1 MASKKELL
9 LFLQD
14 QLSSLEGVESRPMMG
29 EYLLYY
35 KNKLIGGFYD
45 NRFLVKPVPAAHKL
59 LPDAPLVLP
68 YEGSSAMLLVEQIDN
83 RALLT
88 RLLLEMQPELP
99 ARKPSKK
106 RGSL

>member
-35 KNKLIGGFYD
+35 KDKLIGGLYD
-45 NRFLVKPVPAAHKL
+45 DRLLVKPVPAARSCCRTPRLCFPMKA
-59 LPDAPLVLP
+59 APP
-68 YEGSSAMLLVEQIDN
+68 CCWW
-83 RALLT
+83 
-88 RLLLEMQPELP
+88 
-99 ARKPSKK
+99 SK
-106 RGSL
+106 STIECF

>member
-14 QLSSLEGVESRPMMG
+14 QLSSLEGVKSRPMMG

-35 KNKLIGGFYD
+35 KEKLIGGLYD
-45 NRFLVKPVPAAHKL
+45 NRFLVKPVPAARKL

-68 YEGSSAMLLVEQIDN
+68 YEGGSAMLLVEQIDD

-88 RLLLEMQPELP
+88 RLLLEMEPELP